1 MEHDCSREEELVL
14 TEVRRL
20 ARRQAGLSMA
30 SDAADD
36 VAQDV
41 AFAVLAALRKGRPIP
56 RGALLIGLIR
66 RMVRC
71 RAADRLRR
79 EQRRGRRDSDYAR
92 ERVDRR
98 PAWMCPAAA
107 LDETEVQ
114 RFRERTL
121 YELKEPC
128 RRAFVM
134 VREEHATYASA
145 AEALSVS
152 RTTIRSYVVAAE
164 RNFRRRL
171 GEMGLAER
179 DAAGYFRSA
188 E

>member
-1 MEHDCSREEELVL
+1 MEHDRSRREAVL
-14 TEVRRL
+14 LAEVARL
-20 ARRQAGLSMA
+20 ARRQAGLTLP

-41 AFAVLAALRKGRPIP
+41 AFAVLETLRKGQPVP
-56 RGALLIGLIR
+56 EGALLIGLIR

-79 EQRRGRRDSDYAR
+79 EQRRAARESTYAR

-107 LDETEVQ
+107 FDESEVQ
-114 RFRERTL
+114 RFRESTL

-134 VREEHATYASA
+134 VREEQVTVARA

-152 RTTIRSYVVAAE
+152 RTTIRSYVVSAE
-164 RNFRRRL
+164 RSFRRRL
-171 GEMGLAER
+171 GEMGLAGH
-179 DAAGYFRSA
+179 DAAGYFRSV